1 MKQIFYVILTA
12 GLLIASVACTRPRD
26 PLSALE
32 SAELAYANG
41 RYSGAQKLCDSL
53 VLGNKFTTLNT
64 QQLCRLS
71 LLLVRLAENYGNEEA
86 NTVFAARTLQAASQK
101 APDSMVAFLSNVPV
115 EDQARLALISAI
127 NEGLNRPEGSDSSL
141 IEEPDTTFESY

>member
-1 MKQIFYVILTA
+1 MHQAARSIVGTGKRR
-12 GLLIASVACTRPRD
+12 AC
-26 PLSALE
+26 
-32 SAELAYANG
+32 
-41 RYSGAQKLCDSL
+41 LC
-53 VLGNKFTTLNT
+53 
-64 QQLCRLS
+64 QQT
-71 LLLVRLAENYGNEEA
+71 VFYGNEEA

-127 NEGLNRPEGSDSSL
+127 NEGLNRPAGSDSSL